1 MTRPLTLRRARVVD
15 VLTGAVSG
23 SSRIA
28 LEDGRIATIEQEVPE
43 WDLDVA
49 AGELDVA
56 GGFVMPGVVTV
67 HTHLSIVFP
76 FSATDENE
84 DPALTA
90 YRSATRAWEAL
101 RAGATTIRCIHEQHR
116 IDLHLRD
123 AMQRGWFAGPRV
135 LAGGRAL
142 RVPGGHGQGAGA
154 VLVSGPEAFY
164 AAAMAELDAGA
175 DHVKIFITGGLAHSG
190 ERPAD
195 PEMSYAEMAAVV
207 RAAERHDSYVVAHAG
222 HSTAIGWAL
231 DAGVTSFEHGY
242 LIDEP
247 TAVRLAQPGIFVSP
261 TLIVSHSPETMRANG
276 FAEHS
281 MANARAAAPEH
292 LISCRRLIAAGVT
305 LTHGTDYPPGQ
316 LVNGV
321 SAVAA
326 EAELLVMAGLSPVAA
341 LQAMTVNGARM
352 CRLIDVGTVT
362 PGQRADL
369 LLLGSDP
376 TRSITALRDL
386 RHVIADGSLVTVVGG
401 SSPGAAEGQDAGAT
415 DSSEEQQ

>member
-1 MTRPLTLRRARVVD
+1 MRPAALRRARVVD
-15 VLTGAVSG
+15 VATGAVSTP
-23 SSRIA
+23 SRVT
-28 LEDGRIATIEQEVPE
+28 LRDGRITAIEEEVPE
-43 WDLDVA
+43 RTLDIVV
-49 AGELDVA
+49 GELDVA
-56 GGFVMPGVVTV
+56 GGFVMPGVVSV

-90 YRSATRAWEAL
+90 YRSATRATEAL

-116 IDLHLRD
+116 VDVTLRD
-123 AMQRGWFAGPRV
+123 AMQRGWFTGPRV

-142 RVPGGHGQGAGA
+142 GVPGGHGQGAGA

-164 AAAMAELDAGA
+164 AAAMAELEAGA
-175 DHVKIFITGGLAHSG
+175 DHIKIFITGGLAHSG

-242 LIDEP
+242 LVDEP
-247 TAVRLAQPGIFVSP
+247 TAERLARPGVFVSP

-316 LVNGV
+316 MVNGV

-326 EAELLVMAGLSPVAA
+326 EAELLVMAGLSPVSA

-352 CRLIDVGTVT
+352 CRLTDVGTVA

-376 TRSITALRDL
+376 TRGITALRDL
-386 RHVIADGSLVTVVGG
+386 RHVIADGSLVPGVGG
-401 SSPGAAEGQDAGAT
+401 DATGATEARVAGAVHV
-415 DSSEEQQ
+415 SEEKQ